1 MSSLITAEIQKALQG
16 VVPSVIATA
25 SSEGIPNVTYI
36 SQAHFV
42 DENHLAISWQFF
54 NKTWKNI
61 LENPKFSVVVTAPE
75 NWAMWK
81 INLQFEELLKEGEL
95 FDEME
100 LALEAIASM
109 QGASDVFK
117 LAAILI
123 SRIESIEIQ
132 FNGIRS

>member
-1 MSSLITAEIQKALQG
+1 MSSLITAEIKEALQG

-25 SSEGIPNVTYI
+25 SANGIPNITYI

-42 DENHLAISWQFF
+42 DDDHLALSWQFF
-54 NKTWKNI
+54 NKTWRNI
-61 LENPKFSVVVTAPE
+61 QENPGFSVVVSEPKT
-75 NWAMWK
+75 WSMWK
-81 INLQFEELLKEGEL
+81 ITLQLKEVLKEGDL

-100 LALEAIASM
+100 MALEAIASM

-123 SRIESIEIQ
+123 CKIESVETQ
-132 FNGIRS
+132 FDGLAS

>member
-1 MSSLITAEIQKALQG
+1 MSSLITPEIQEALQG

-25 SSEGIPNVTYI
+25 SANGIPNLTYI

-42 DENHLAISWQFF
+42 NDDHLAISWQFF
-54 NKTWKNI
+54 NKTWRNI
-61 LENPKFSVVVTAPE
+61 HENPNFSVVVTAPKT
-75 NWAMWK
+75 WAQWK
-81 INLQFEELLKEGEL
+81 INLRFDELLKEGEL

-100 LALEAIASM
+100 MALEAIATM

-123 SRIESIEIQ
+123 CKIESIEIQ
-132 FNGIRS
+132 FNGLGS